1 MIFDSLILLLDDAY
15 YIYIHI
21 LEDMGISF
29 SQEKRG
35 QNRVD
40 TVVRPAKG
48 TCFGI
53 PNAATFNLYIV

>member
-1 MIFDSLILLLDDAY
+1 MHII

-21 LEDMGISF
+21 LEDIGISF